1 MDSQARDMKSSSSG
15 SLLDDSVWSQLPE
28 DMTRIIL
35 ARLPLPNL
43 LQVRTVCKKWEAT
56 IRSPPFLKLCSDLP
70 SRAPWYLGFHGFR
83 HEQGW
88 AFDPSS
94 SRWYTLD
101 FTFLPPG
108 RCAAAAGG
116 LLCFCQDSV
125 QANSLYVC
133 NPITKVWRALP
144 RFPGSIKQVAMRVD
158 KAEDTYL
165 VIAFVQDDVKCGALL
180 YRKGDDSWREAAAM
194 ASHPQLLNIVDAA
207 FCGGVLYCLNKCVT
221 REWQY
226 IQCYHFE
233 QDEWS
238 DLGIPMPSAFRGQD
252 LVQMPYLVDHGGK
265 LLLVEKI
272 ISSFADNST
281 TLAAAAAP
289 SLVDKALKPAIKASV
304 GIHELDLGAREWKN
318 VAGTLEHT
326 TLFVGSFTSR
336 AVYCTGSQKLV
347 YFTNHGSVVSVY
359 DAIQDSWHRL
369 PEFPR
374 QRMMSNWIFGKPKRN
389 LGVVIPLK
397 GLWFDPRLDSTV

>member
-1 MDSQARDMKSSSSG
+1 MDSQADMKSRSSG

-70 SRAPWYLGFHGFR
+70 FRAPWYLGFHGFR

-207 FCGGVLYCLNKCVT
+207 FSGGVLYCLNKCVT
-221 REWQY
+221 RDWQY
-226 IQCYHFE
+226 IKCYHFE

-336 AVYCTGSQKLV
+336 AVYCAGSQKLV